1 MPGVKLS
8 VRVRGS
14 DQPAD
19 GTDREVTKTWTL
31 PSWEAREGYGPSE
44 ERPDPS

>member
-31 PSWEAREGYGPSE
+31 PSREAREGYGPSE